1 MTENGAGR
9 ARRVGLVVNP
19 TSGKGRGKR
28 YATTVAERLTQ
39 RGLSVRTIVGRD
51 AIEALDLARQAV
63 AEGLDG
69 LVVLGGD
76 GMVHLGVQV
85 VAGSPLPL
93 GIIAAGTGND
103 FARLLGLPIHEPV
116 QGADLVAD
124 WAVRTIDAG
133 RVLHHSEERW
143 FAGVL
148 SSGFDSLVN
157 ERANRMTWPRGR
169 MRYNVAIVAEL
180 SVFKAL
186 PFTLDLDG
194 ERMETEA
201 MLVAVGNGQSYG
213 GGMRVCPGALVDDGL
228 LTVTVLS
235 KISKPEFL
243 RVFPTVYKGT
253 HINHPAV
260 SVHTARRVDLTSPG
274 AMAYAD
280 GERIAA
286 LPLAVEAVPGAL
298 KVLVAAASA
307 GGAAD
312 AGGT

>member
-1 MTENGAGR
+1 MTEDGAGR
-9 ARRVGLVVNP
+9 LRRVGLVVNP

-39 RGLSVRTIVGRD
+39 RGIRVRTIVGRD
-51 AIEALDLARQAV
+51 AVEALDLARGAV
-63 AEGLDG
+63 AEGIDG

-76 GMVHLGVQV
+76 GMVHLGVQA

-93 GIIAAGTGND
+93 GIVAAGTGND

-116 QGADLVAD
+116 AGADVVAD
-124 WAVRTIDAG
+124 WQERAIDAG
-133 RVLHHSEERW
+133 RVLHHSEQRW

-180 SVFKAL
+180 SVFHAL
-186 PFTLDLDG
+186 PFTLVLDG
-194 ERMETEA
+194 EQIETEA

-213 GGMRVCPGALVDDGL
+213 GGMRVCPGAAVDDGL
-228 LTVTVLS
+228 LSVTVLS

-243 RVFPTVYKGT
+243 RVFPSVYKGA
-253 HINHPAV
+253 HVQHPAV
-260 SVHTARRVDLTSPG
+260 TVHEARRVDLASPG

-298 KVLVAAASA
+298 RVLVPAVRP
-307 GGAAD
+307 GGA
-312 AGGT
+312 